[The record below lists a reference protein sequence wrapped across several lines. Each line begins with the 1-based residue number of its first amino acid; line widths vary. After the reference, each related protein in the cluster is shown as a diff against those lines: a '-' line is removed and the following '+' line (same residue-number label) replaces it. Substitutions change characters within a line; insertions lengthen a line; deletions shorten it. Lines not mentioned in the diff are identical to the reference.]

1 VHHELYIPPPVSPP
15 PAFKENANWKTAVP
29 SDAVI
34 RGAWWEIFGDQQLNA
49 LEQRIE
55 ISNQNLKGAQAQF
68 EQARTVVR
76 INHAGLFPQ
85 VTGNPAI
92 AVASQSQNRATPAVP
107 GTHADFLLAAD
118 ATYEADVWGRV
129 RGTVAVS
136 RALAQAT
143 AADLE
148 SVRLSVHAE
157 LATDYF
163 ALRGLDTEK
172 RLLDTTV
179 EAYRRALE
187 LTDNRYRGGLASQA
201 DVAQAQTQ
209 LETTRAQ
216 AVDVQVARA
225 AFEHAIAVLVGESA
239 STFQI
244 APNPLDLEPPPIPAG
259 LPSALLERRPDV
271 AGSERR
277 VAAANDQ
284 IGVTKAAYYPL
295 ISLNGTGGLESA
307 SVRSLLA
314 STSGFW
320 AVGPAVV
327 ATLFDAGR
335 RHAVTDQA
343 RAEYQQ
349 SVASYQDTV
358 LVAFKEVEDS
368 LAALRI
374 LEEEA
379 RIQAAAV
386 DAAERSLTLATNRY
400 RGGVTSYLEVITAQS
415 AALANERVAVNI
427 LARRLTASVLLIKA
441 LGGGWNVSTLPSVA
455 ASGK

>member
-1 VHHELYIPPPVSPP
+1 VAP
-15 PAFKENANWKTAVP
+15 PAAFRENANWKIAVP

-55 ISNQNLKGAQAQF
+55 ISNQNLKGAQAEF

-76 INHAGLFPQ
+76 VNRAGLFPQ

-92 AVASQSQNRATPAVP
+92 AVASQSQNRAAPAVP

-129 RGTVAVS
+129 RGTVGVS

-209 LETTRAQ
+209 LESTRAQ

-225 AFEHAIAVLVGESA
+225 ALEHAIAVLVGESA

-307 SVRSLLA
+307 SLRSLLA
-314 STSGFW
+314 GTSGFW

-335 RHAVTDQA
+335 RQAITDQA
-343 RAEYQQ
+343 RAAYQQ
-349 SVASYQDTV
+349 TVAGYQDTV
-358 LVAFKEVEDS
+358 LVAFKEVEDN

-374 LEEEA
+374 LEDEA
-379 RIQAAAV
+379 RIQAGAV

-400 RGGVTSYLEVITAQS
+400 RGGVASYLEVITAQS

-441 LGGGWNVSTLPSVA
+441 LGGGWNVSALSSVA
-455 ASGK
+455 VSGK